1 MNDFT
6 LYLKDLFF
14 NTNYGEFLGFLL
26 ALIVIMTVIIF
37 IIVNHLSAKH
47 DILDSD
53 TIVEI
58 ATENKLMLSFY
69 FFYEAV
75 ITIFGI
81 IALLYGLVWLFS

>member
-1 MNDFT
+1 MNNFI
-6 LYLKDLFF
+6 LYFKDLIF

-26 ALIVIMTVIIF
+26 VLIVIMTLIIF

-47 DILDSD
+47 DTLDSD

-58 ATENKLMLSFY
+58 ATENKLMLAFY
-69 FFYEAV
+69 FIYEAV

-81 IALLYGLVWLFS
+81 IALLYGLAWLFS